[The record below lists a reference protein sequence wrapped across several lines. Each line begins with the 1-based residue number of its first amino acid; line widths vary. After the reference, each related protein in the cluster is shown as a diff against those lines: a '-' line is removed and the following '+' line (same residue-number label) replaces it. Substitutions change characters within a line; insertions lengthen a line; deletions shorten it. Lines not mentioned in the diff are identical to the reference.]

1 VALVLNLKGWCMST
15 GKLSYGD
22 LNSQL
27 TLGNNHLITLN
38 QAKKWGENSATK
50 LSSSGFNE
58 NNMLKSH
65 QIEKR
70 KNSFSSFGV

>member
-1 VALVLNLKGWCMST
+1 MVHVHWQAFLWGFE
-15 GKLSYGD
+15 
-22 LNSQL
+22 L
-27 TLGNNHLITLN
+27 TTHFRNNHLITLN